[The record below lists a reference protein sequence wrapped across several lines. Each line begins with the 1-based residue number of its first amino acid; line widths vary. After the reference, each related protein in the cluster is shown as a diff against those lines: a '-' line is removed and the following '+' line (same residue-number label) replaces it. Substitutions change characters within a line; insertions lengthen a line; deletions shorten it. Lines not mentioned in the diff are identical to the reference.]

1 MTAPG
6 ASRMARVARRLE
18 AECLLSALVERTESL
33 EIAGEPAWRPVNM
46 LRTLESLPLRV
57 RAA

>member
-1 MTAPG
+1 MPPATNPTAINVDPSIPQLD
-6 ASRMARVARRLE
+6 ADPF
-18 AECLLSALVERTESL
+18 ERTEAL

>member
-1 MTAPG
+1 MPPAANPTAINVDPSIPQLD
-6 ASRMARVARRLE
+6 ADPF
-18 AECLLSALVERTESL
+18 ERTEAL